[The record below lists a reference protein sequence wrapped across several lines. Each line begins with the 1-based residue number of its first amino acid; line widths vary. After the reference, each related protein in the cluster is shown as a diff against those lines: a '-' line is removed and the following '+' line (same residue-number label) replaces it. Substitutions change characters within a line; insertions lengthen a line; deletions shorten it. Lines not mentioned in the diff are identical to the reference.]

1 MVRAFPKK
9 RENAEMNSKSRR
21 FLQFLILLL
30 VGACSLGAQSKSPE
44 DLAAGKLLVAPRDS
58 PDPIFGESVILLVR
72 YSQKTGA
79 LGLMLTRQTKTP
91 ISRLAPDVK
100 GAAGHS
106 DPLFAGGPVELDA
119 VFALARAPSK
129 PTGAT
134 AVSGDVYFIQTKTA
148 MANALGKGSGPSVL
162 RVYLGYCG
170 WGRNQLETEVSEG
183 RWFIFDGSQDLAF
196 DAHPET
202 LWSRLIR
209 RTEEHLAWI
218 GQPPRATRISLRT
231 SPASE

>member
-1 MVRAFPKK
+1 MS
-9 RENAEMNSKSRR
+9 SKSRLL
-21 FLQFLILLL
+21 LQFLILLIA
-30 VGACSLGAQSKSPE
+30 GACSLAAQTKDPA
-44 DLAAGKLLVAPRDS
+44 DLAVGKILVAPRNS
-58 PDPIFGESVILLVR
+58 SDPIFGQSVILLVR

-79 LGLMLTRQTKTP
+79 LGLMLNRQTKTP
-91 ISRLAPDVK
+91 ISRLAPDVE

-106 DPLFAGGPVELDA
+106 NPIFAGGPVQLNA
-119 VFALARAPSK
+119 VFGLARAPTK

-134 AVSGDVYFIQTKTA
+134 AVSGDVYFIETKTA
-148 MANALGKGSGPSVL
+148 MADALGRGSNPSVL

-170 WGRNQLETEVSEG
+170 WARNQLETEVSEG

-209 RTEEHLAWI
+209 RTEERFARL
-218 GQPPRATRISLRT
+218 GQPARAPRIPVRT
-231 SPASE
+231 GPASE